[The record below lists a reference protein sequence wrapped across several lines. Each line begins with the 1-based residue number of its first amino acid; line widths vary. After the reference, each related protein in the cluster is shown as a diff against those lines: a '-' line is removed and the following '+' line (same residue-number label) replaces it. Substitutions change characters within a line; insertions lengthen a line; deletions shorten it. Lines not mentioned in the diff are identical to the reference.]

1 MNHHESVIPKP
12 PDTKQILNLIKAK
25 QLWRWGPFDWASLK
39 KSQKAQ
45 AKYHAKLMAW
55 TQRVAMNFPSS
66 PIYVPSVN
74 FQSSI
79 WTGSLNVRPV
89 AFSNSRQRVDNIMM
103 KYDIDWLVTTKYI
116 QQTYI
121 IYSVYHTVYIQPYV
135 HIIYADVCWITD
147 ILAWLEETTIVM
159 LAASSLV
166 GCFENPPR
174 ASWKLRISTVRLQ
187 LTEDNPINT
196 MNPKQQTKQ
205 VVLSI
210 AFFTTN

>member
-25 QLWRWGPFDWASLK
+25 QLWRWGPFEWASLK

-89 AFSNSRQRVDNIMM
+89 AFSNSRQRVASINLM

-116 QQTYI
+116 QQKYIVYI
-121 IYSVYHTVYIQPYV
+121 ICIYISMYNY
-135 HIIYADVCWITD
+135 ILKIYIRMCD
-147 ILAWLEETTIVM
+147 E
-159 LAASSLV
+159 SLIY
-166 GCFENPPR
+166 
-174 ASWKLRISTVRLQ
+174 WH
-187 LTEDNPINT
+187 D
-196 MNPKQQTKQ
+196 
-205 VVLSI
+205 
-210 AFFTTN
+210 